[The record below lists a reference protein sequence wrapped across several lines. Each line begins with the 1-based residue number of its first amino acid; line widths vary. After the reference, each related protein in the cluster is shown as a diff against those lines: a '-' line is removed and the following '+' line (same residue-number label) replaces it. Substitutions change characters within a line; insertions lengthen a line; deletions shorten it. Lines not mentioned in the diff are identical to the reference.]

1 MKKAW
6 AELNDAVEFV
16 GDCISAI
23 PEEMEWV
30 PTTSVRREYV
40 FAKGS
45 FAGEYVFYGSQGSE
59 GPTPPPKP
67 AADRTS
73 PRTPP
78 THGGDKEND
87 QPIAETIAETQDA
100 AVAPEL
106 PSFTRAV
113 TLARTRSMVDLDTE
127 DSSGKRPRTERNKGT
142 IAVELSKK
150 PKGEDKGKDPKGE
163 GKELGKGKTPKGKGK
178 EPGKGKVV
186 LIPDPSMQRLARA
199 LSPPRSTPNASG
211 TRQEPGER
219 LPMMGTNREQE
230 VQDREREAVDA

>member
-100 AVAPEL
+100 A
-106 PSFTRAV
+106 RAV
-113 TLARTRSMVDLDTE
+113 KLARTLSMVDLDTE

-163 GKELGKGKTPKGKGK
+163 GKGLCKGK

-230 VQDREREAVDA
+230 AADA